1 MLESLVRLARAAG
14 EAILEVYDGDFDVSL
29 KGDASPLTQ
38 ADLRSHGIIAAGLA
52 SLAPTVPL
60 ISEEADVP
68 PLSLRGAWPQAWMV
82 DPLDGT
88 KEFVS
93 RNGEFTVN
101 IALIEAGR
109 ATLGVLH
116 LPLSGV
122 TYWACAGLGAFRRER
137 EGAEAPI
144 RVSPQA
150 AVPLRVVG
158 SRSHRDERSAALL
171 KTLGEHEFRAMGSAG
186 KFGLVAEGAADFYP
200 RIGPTCEW
208 DTAAGQA
215 IVEAAG
221 GLVVDR
227 HGQSLRYNC
236 RDGIVNEDFVVY
248 GDRSR
253 AWHTLL

>member
-1 MLESLVRLARAAG
+1 MLDSLVCLARAAG
-14 EAILEVYDGDFDVSL
+14 DAILEVYDGDFDVSL

-52 SLAPTVPL
+52 ELAPTVPL
-60 ISEEADVP
+60 ISEEAEVP
-68 PLSLRGAWPQAWMV
+68 PLALRGVWPQAWLV

-88 KEFVS
+88 KEFVN

-137 EGAEAPI
+137 EGVEAAI
-144 RVSPQA
+144 RVSTHA
-150 AVPLRVVG
+150 GNPLRVVG
-158 SRSHRDERSAALL
+158 SRSHRDARIGSLLEAL
-171 KTLGEHEFRAMGSAG
+171 GPHEFRAMGSAG
-186 KFGLVAEGAADFYP
+186 KFGLIADGSADFYP

-227 HGQSLRYNC
+227 HGQPLRYNC
-236 RDGIVNEDFVVY
+236 RDSIVNEDFVVY
-248 GDRSR
+248 GDVSR
-253 AWHTLL
+253 AWHKLL